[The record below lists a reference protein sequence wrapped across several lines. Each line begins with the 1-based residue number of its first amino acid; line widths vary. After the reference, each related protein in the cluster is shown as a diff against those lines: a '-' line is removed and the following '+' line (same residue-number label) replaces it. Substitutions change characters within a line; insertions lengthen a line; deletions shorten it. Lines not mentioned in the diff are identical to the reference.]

1 MVQARSP
8 CGAEWVR
15 ESRPEPSKDLVG
27 GAGISPVT
35 GRRVVLG
42 GNARR
47 AAEWGAVNAGPNEGG
62 TAERHLRLR
71 PFWDGGFLRFAAI
84 AERRQRWCKQ

>member
-15 ESRPEPSKDLVG
+15 ESRPERLRDPVG
-27 GAGISPVT
+27 DAGSSPVR
-35 GRRVVLG
+35 GRRAILG

-47 AAEWGAVNAGPNEGG
+47 AAERGPV
-62 TAERHLRLR
+62 
-71 PFWDGGFLRFAAI
+71 
-84 AERRQRWCKQ
+84 

>member
-15 ESRPEPSKDLVG
+15 ESRPERSKGSVG
-27 GAGISPVT
+27 DAGISPVT
-35 GRRVVLG
+35 RRRAILG

-47 AAEWGAVNAGPNEGG
+47 AAEWDPGRTGFNKGG
-62 TAERHLRLR
+62 TAERALRLR
-71 PFWDGGFLRFAAI
+71 PFWDGGFLRLATI
-84 AERRQRWCKQ
+84 AKARHR

>member
-15 ESRPEPSKDLVG
+15 ESRPEQSQDRVG
-27 GAGISPVT
+27 GAGNSPVT
-35 GRRVVLG
+35 GRRAILG

-47 AAEWGAVNAGPNEGG
+47 AAEWDPG
-62 TAERHLRLR
+62 
-71 PFWDGGFLRFAAI
+71 
-84 AERRQRWCKQ
+84 